1 MDQKEKVDE
10 VILNVYPGTHSY
22 TGENLVEIQCHGS
35 MLIVREIIA
44 LLIKNGARNAE
55 RGEFTARAFYHGRID
70 LVQAEAI
77 NDMIHA
83 SSKEGKDLALLSL
96 EGKTSQTLT
105 PLKTRLADLLSQI
118 EVNIDYPEYQ
128 DIEEVTTQK
137 VLDEVNQM
145 CFMIDHLIQDGRQ
158 GKLIKDGIK
167 VAIVGKP
174 NVGKSSLLNALM
186 KEQKAIVTDIAGTTR
201 DIVEGEILLEGL
213 PLHLLDT
220 AGIHESKDE
229 VESIGIEKAKKA
241 VEDADVVLLV
251 IDGSKEEDKEDIEL
265 REKTKN
271 KKRIIIYNK
280 EDLLKDEKDEG
291 KRNEFLSIIETQ
303 LDKMKWLITNL
314 LKISKLDA
322 GATEFKHEK
331 FNIAPILEKS
341 LKQFYVTCDVREIEI
356 VNEIND
362 FEFVGD
368 ENWTGEAIENII
380 KNCIEHTDNNGKLR
394 FFSRM
399 TNVYN
404 SLFIQDN
411 GCGITKEDLPHIFER
426 FYHGK
431 NSSSE
436 SVGIGLALAKT
447 VLEKEKGDIIVNSE
461 LGKGSIFELRFY
473 KTIV

>member
-1 MDQKEKVDE
+1 MINKDAK
-10 VILNVYPGTHSY
+10 
-22 TGENLVEIQCHGS
+22 
-35 MLIVREIIA
+35 
-44 LLIKNGARNAE
+44 
-55 RGEFTARAFYHGRID
+55 FTAFFGIGVTVLASIICFIINAWAGAICLILGIILTGVYFYNIKKRND
-70 LVQAEAI
+70 KI
-77 NDMIHA
+77 N
-83 SSKEGKDLALLSL
+83 ELNNYLSL
-96 EGKTSQTLT
+96 MCSGNFDLDIMDNSEGEMSILKNNLYKIMTLLNSLADISHQLKT
-105 PLKTRLADLLSQI
+105 PLTSMM
-118 EVNIDYPEYQ
+118 V
-128 DIEEVTTQK
+128 
-137 VLDEVNQM
+137 M
-145 CFMIDHLIQDGRQ
+145 
-158 GKLIKDGIK
+158 
-167 VAIVGKP
+167 
-174 NVGKSSLLNALM
+174 S
-186 KEQKAIVTDIAGTTR
+186 
-201 DIVEGEILLEGL
+201 
-213 PLHLLDT
+213 
-220 AGIHESKDE
+220 
-229 VESIGIEKAKKA
+229 
-241 VEDADVVLLV
+241 
-251 IDGSKEEDKEDIEL
+251 
-265 REKTKN
+265 
-271 KKRIIIYNK
+271 
-280 EDLLKDEKDEG
+280 DLLKDEKDEG

-380 KNCIEHTDNNGKLR
+380 KNCIEHTNNNGKLR
-394 FFSRM
+394 FFSQR